1 MPLRNS
7 VATRGIVLA
16 RTDFQEADRIIT
28 LLTPDHGKVK
38 VIVKGVR
45 RQASKMAAGVE
56 LFSVSQVTYLP
67 GSREIGTLVSSRLE
81 THYGNIVKDIQR
93 TMLGYELLKRIN
105 RATEDAPG
113 EEYFD
118 LLDSSMQGLNESE
131 LASELVELWFSM
143 QLLKISGHS
152 PHLSRDAAGSPLDSD
167 KNYMFDF
174 DEMYF
179 QLRTA
184 APYSSRHIKLLRL
197 ASGLKEPGSLK
208 QITDA
213 ASSLPETLQLAR
225 SMLAKFVRV

>member
-7 VATRGIVLA
+7 IATRGIVLA

-28 LLTPDHGKVK
+28 LLTPDYGKVK

-81 THYGNIVKDIQR
+81 THYGNIVKDITR

-118 LLDSSMQGLNESE
+118 LLSSSIQGLNEPE

-152 PHLSRDAAGSPLDSD
+152 PHLSRDAAGSQLDSD
-167 KNYMFDF
+167 KNYVFDF

-179 QLRTA
+179 QLRTD

-225 SMLAKFVRV
+225 TMLAKFVRV